1 MGKNKVT
8 LILEIVMCLVASV
21 VLFYNFFQCVTADF
35 LPESELV
42 YEDCT
47 FKWYDHEVERT
58 GRFSSET
65 YYYIYVNEYDKPLKI
80 DGKVFKEI
88 DEKALSEIN
97 MMDKITVSIF
107 NKGGDLYLYSISH
120 GDVRILSYDVY
131 VSEHMRANEIQFYS
145 SMAIGTLC
153 LAGGIYCI
161 MNYKKKSKRLPW
173 I

>member
-1 MGKNKVT
+1 MEKNKVT
-8 LILEIVMCLVASV
+8 IILEIVMCLVASV

-42 YEDCT
+42 YEECT
-47 FKWYDHEVERT
+47 FKWYDHEVER
-58 GRFSSET
+58 RRVN

-80 DGKVFKEI
+80 DGKVFKET
-88 DEKALSEIN
+88 DEKALSEIE

-107 NKGGDLYLYSISH
+107 NKGDDLYLYSVSH
-120 GDVRILSYDVY
+120 GDVQILSYDVF

-145 SMAIGTLC
+145 SMAIGPLC
-153 LAGGIYCI
+153 LARGIYCI
-161 MNYKKKSKRLPW
+161 VNYKKKSKRLPW